1 MQSTYENGQDINK
14 LCLEISCSELG
25 LYSSRQVNKR
35 NIAWSDELGETM

>member
-14 LCLEISCSELG
+14 LCLEISFSEY
-25 LYSSRQVNKR
+25 YSSRQVNKR